1 MTSCKSLNDN
11 FYDLK
16 YNLSELQSYIKK
28 YNLKEKH
35 SQKCY
40 YKNNILIEANEENIS
55 FFKIIEKEIIFKDN
69 YLIAEYDKINYEKI
83 SFYNEDYE
91 EEYQLYEN
99 NIKNVL
105 IKCKEFTDYFEIEFL
120 SDDLNCI
127 KEILFY
133 NI

>member
-1 MTSCKSLNDN
+1 MFSIYFCKSLNDN

-28 YNLKEKH
+28 YNLKEKY

-69 YLIAEYDKINYEKI
+69 YLISEYDKINYEKF
-83 SFYNEDYE
+83 SFYDVDYE

-105 IKCKEFTDYFEIEFL
+105 IKCKKFTDYFEIEFL

-127 KEILFY
+127 KEIV
-133 NI
+133 

>member
-1 MTSCKSLNDN
+1 MK
-11 FYDLK
+11 
-16 YNLSELQSYIKK
+16 
-28 YNLKEKH
+28 
-35 SQKCY
+35 
-40 YKNNILIEANEENIS
+40 
-55 FFKIIEKEIIFKDN
+55 
-69 YLIAEYDKINYEKI
+69 KINYEKI
-83 SFYNEDYE
+83 SFYNVDYE

>member
-1 MTSCKSLNDN
+1 MFSIYFCKSLNDN

-28 YNLKEKH
+28 YNLKEKY

-40 YKNNILIEANEENIS
+40 YKNNILIEATEENIS

-69 YLIAEYDKINYEKI
+69 YLISEYDKINYEKF
-83 SFYNEDYE
+83 SFYDVDYE

-105 IKCKEFTDYFEIEFL
+105 IKCKKFTDYFEIEFL

-127 KEILFY
+127 KEIV
-133 NI
+133 